1 MSKKVIALFIA
12 LIVSL
17 AAAHASVPIIGSGGA
32 GRRVAMSLSN
42 KAEKQLENGDVAGAK
57 RNVDAALH
65 ANPKFWPAL
74 YQRAEI
80 FAWQG
85 QYQLAI
91 ADCNEALR
99 QYPGF
104 VEASLLRATI
114 NAHLGKYAEAL
125 KEFNY
130 LISIHPRRVTL
141 PRALKHRAWFQAT
154 SSISQ

>member
-1 MSKKVIALFIA
+1 
-12 LIVSL
+12 
-17 AAAHASVPIIGSGGA
+17 
-32 GRRVAMSLSN
+32 
-42 KAEKQLENGDVAGAK
+42 VAGAK

-65 ANPKFWPAL
+65 ADAKFWRAL

-91 ADCNEALR
+91 AHCNEALR

-130 LISIHPRRVTL
+130 LISIYPRRVTL
-141 PRALKHRAWFQAT
+141 GRALKPRAWFQAT
-154 SSISQ
+154 CPDPAFRNGQQAVKDAKAACSITEWRDEDTLDTLAAAYAETAILVLRCVAQRRPW